1 MLMPGPRMRLSPKI
15 SMDMLDDGARQAA
28 LAEWL
33 GGIASAL
40 AGEENE
46 RIRDHV
52 PDAVSACITT

>member
-1 MLMPGPRMRLSPKI
+1 MRLSPKI
-15 SMDMLDDGARQAA
+15 SMDMLDDDARQAA

-40 AGEENE
+40 TGEENE